1 MDRLLTDRT
10 SSIETARSKVEE
22 ALRESE
28 RMQIESRTL
37 RDSLAAREVTVAQVL
52 HSLGER
58 DAQLAALQ
66 LEHSKLV
73 PVLEATSKSSTQLE
87 AALNDVRAHA
97 AAVAAELQASHERT
111 AALNA
116 QVKHGEAE
124 LRLTR
129 TELGTTKIQASSY
142 LEQLRTREWRG
153 GFDLNQFREM
163 DAQVGAAHQGQSVLE
178 AERNRLQSQAAELE
192 SKLAAQSDAIDKL
205 QAAAAGNT
213 TTLAQQANDL
223 KRTEQARAL
232 LATRL
237 ATADAEVT
245 RLNGE
250 LSARERALTEAKAAS
265 SGDIKRMTELLKA
278 AELRRAEQDSHI
290 QKLRTDHAAELEQ
303 LTAAQSSR
311 IAQMQAEQSA
321 QIESLQ
327 SEADAREQEMTV
339 LVAHLQE
346 ARRPIQVIEAE
357 VKRLTDEL
365 AAKSAAHKEVEEENA
380 KLRASLERTKG
391 ALEEREFLIRRLER
405 SESNNANVL
414 GRIQTSIERLGAAAP
429 GTTAAPAPLPPST
442 EWSAELIRIDGERP
456 VTHVLQRRTRIGRAT
471 GCELQIES
479 GSVSRHHA
487 LVLVGPREAVIEDLN
502 STNGVLV
509 NGRKVSRQ
517 PLNDGDAVTIGEI
530 QFRYFARP
538 VHPALEHSPGAST
551 PAAST

>member
-1 MDRLLTDRT
+1 LSDRS

-22 ALRESE
+22 VLRESE
-28 RMQIESRTL
+28 RAQIESRTL
-37 RDSLAAREVTVAQVL
+37 RDSLAAREVTIAKVL

-66 LEHSKLV
+66 SEHSKLV
-73 PVLEATSKSSTQLE
+73 PVLEATTKSSSQLE
-87 AALNDVRAHA
+87 ADLNAVRAHA
-97 AAVAAELQASHERT
+97 AAVAAKLQASQERT
-111 AALNA
+111 AALDA
-116 QVKHGEAE
+116 RFKRGETE
-124 LRLTR
+124 LTLTR
-129 TELGTTKIQASSY
+129 TELGTAKIQASSY

-153 GFDLNQFREM
+153 GFDLNLFREM
-163 DAQVGAAHQGQSVLE
+163 DAQVGAAHQGQSALE
-178 AERNRLQSQAAELE
+178 AERNRLQNQVADLE
-192 SKLAAQSDAIDKL
+192 SKRAAQGDAIDKL

-223 KRTEQARAL
+223 KRTEQARAQ

-250 LSARERALTEAKAAS
+250 LSARERAFTEAKAAS
-265 SGDIKRMTELLKA
+265 SGDIKRVTELLRA
-278 AELRRAEQDSHI
+278 AEQRRVEQDGHI
-290 QKLRTDHAAELEQ
+290 DKLRTDHAAQLEQ

-311 IAQMQAEQSA
+311 IVQMQAEQSA
-321 QIESLQ
+321 QIASLQ

-346 ARRPIQVIEAE
+346 ARRPIQVIEVE
-357 VKRLTDEL
+357 VKRLTEEL
-365 AAKSAAHKEVEEENA
+365 TAKTAVHKEVEEENT

-429 GTTAAPAPLPPST
+429 GTTAAPAPPPPSA

-456 VTHVLQRRTRIGRAT
+456 ITHVLSRRTRIGRAT

-517 PLNDGDAVTIGEI
+517 ALNDGDAVTIGEI

-538 VHPALEHSPGAST
+538 VRAALEQGPREPT